1 MVGGLR
7 DQAIIDLKQTVQS
20 EFGQNIRLATD
31 QKDSEFKVFIGNS
44 NDIHTAIDAE
54 TNQIVT
60 GRSAHA
66 VLILKEVLDF
76 FGELPKKKWRVQFI
90 DISPGEFA
98 VKEVR
103 PDASLGILVLILV
116 GSISQMKCP

>member
-20 EFGQNIRLATD
+20 DFGQNIRLATD
-31 QKDSEFKVFIGNS
+31 QTDSQFKVFIGNS

-54 TNQIVT
+54 TNQIIT
-60 GRSAHA
+60 GQSAHA
-66 VLILKEVLDF
+66 VLVLKEVLDF
-76 FGELPKKKWRVQFI
+76 FGKLPRKKWRVQFL

-98 VKEVR
+98 VKDVR
-103 PDASLGILVLILV
+103 ADASMGTLVLII
-116 GSISQMKCP
+116 GN